1 VLALAAA
8 AVVAGGY
15 VAQRLGRADDASFAA
30 ISVPRPM
37 PRLNPSA
44 GFAAPRNDRP
54 ADVEVRD
61 PTPPAVVPSSSVAAA
76 PSKVATV
83 TRVAQKRVVE
93 PPPAP
98 SVPAVPRF
106 GSAPEPESPG
116 PAPAPVIAPPVPEA
130 PPPDRWQVMADSI
143 SRCGREGFFA
153 GVICEQRVRIK
164 YCEGYWGQAAQC
176 PSGISNDHGR

>member
-1 VLALAAA
+1 VSRRSWNLPVLALAAA

-15 VAQRLGRADDASFAA
+15 IAQRLGRADDTSFAA
-30 ISVPRPM
+30 TSAPLPM

-44 GFAAPRNDRP
+44 
-54 ADVEVRD
+54 
-61 PTPPAVVPSSSVAAA
+61 SVAAA
-76 PSKVATV
+76 PSKVAGPTK
-83 TRVAQKRVVE
+83 VAQRRVVE

-98 SVPAVPRF
+98 SVPTVPRF
-106 GSAPEPESPG
+106 GSAPEPEPPST
-116 PAPAPVIAPPVPEA
+116 APAPVIAPPVPEA
-130 PPPDRWQVMADSI
+130 PPPDRWQLMADSI

-164 YCEGYWGQAAQC
+164 YCEGHWGQAAQC